1 MITHRYHGHHQPI
14 TWLGGVPIYATTI
27 IVALYVVCMIGVAI
41 ALASGQEALLSAL
54 TFNTTSIRENF
65 QIWRGVTYA
74 FVNPPDPWFIIALV
88 MLYMFGRDVEQHL
101 GRSGFVRLY
110 LAFILLGPSLL
121 TVASLLT
128 GHDYAL
134 SHSWANF
141 AVFLAFAALYP
152 NALLL
157 LQIPAK
163 FFAWVFLGISVL
175 QLLAMRQWP
184 EMFVLLATAVLAWY
198 AMRHGSFINLHFL
211 SRLRPFTNAP
221 QLKIIRPTKETES
234 DPRATIDQ
242 ILEKISRH
250 GLSSLT
256 KTERAR
262 LERARAQLIAD
273 DSR

>member
-14 TWLGGVPIYATTI
+14 TWLGGIPIYATTV
-27 IVALYVVCMIGVAI
+27 IVALYVVSMIGVAI

-54 TFNTTSIRENF
+54 TFNTTGIRENF
-65 QIWRGVTYA
+65 QIWRAVTYA
-74 FVNPPDPWFIIALV
+74 FVNAPDPWFIIALV

-110 LAFILLGPSLL
+110 LAFILIGPSLL

-163 FFAWVFLGISVL
+163 LFAWIFLGISVL

-184 EMFVLLATAVLAWY
+184 EMFVLLATAALAWY
-198 AMRHGSFINLHFL
+198 AMRHGSLINLHFL
-211 SRLRPFTNAP
+211 SRLRPERRP
-221 QLKIIRPTKETES
+221 HLKIVRPAPETPA
-234 DPRATIDQ
+234 DPRATIDE
-242 ILEKISRH
+242 ILDKISRQ
-250 GLSSLT
+250 GLSSLS
-256 KTERAR
+256 KAERVR
-262 LERARAQLIAD
+262 LERARAELMAD
-273 DSR
+273 ESR

>member
-1 MITHRYHGHHQPI
+1 
-14 TWLGGVPIYATTI
+14 
-27 IVALYVVCMIGVAI
+27 MIGVTI

-54 TFNTTSIRENF
+54 NFNTAEIKQNF
-65 QIWRGVTYA
+65 EVWRVVTYA
-74 FVNPPDPWFIIALV
+74 FVNAPDPWFIIALV
-88 MLYMFGRDVEQHL
+88 MLYIFGRDVEQHL

-128 GHDYAL
+128 GHDYVL
-134 SHSWANF
+134 THCWANF

-163 FFAWVFLGISVL
+163 LFAWVILGISVL

-184 EMFVLLATAVLAWY
+184 EMFVLLSTAALAWY
-198 AMRHGSFINLHFL
+198 AMRHGSLINLHFL
-211 SRLRPFTNAP
+211 SRLRPFTSGP
-221 QLKIIRPTKETES
+221 QLKIVRPTKETTA
-234 DPRATIDQ
+234 DPRTTIDE
-242 ILEKISRH
+242 ILDKISRQ
-250 GLSSLT
+250 GLSSLS
-256 KTERAR
+256 KSERTR

-273 DSR
+273 EER